1 MKVFVRAQDFGKKD
15 PVSLAK
21 EIKAVGFDG
30 LQLAINKAIEGETAW
45 YGELSEERSKEIA
58 NVIINLLLDFVFILI
73 WYWRIN

>member
-30 LQLAINKAIEGETAW
+30 LQLAINKAGFRQ
-45 YGELSEERSKEIA
+45 LS
-58 NVIINLLLDFVFILI
+58 ILI
-73 WYWRIN
+73 MNHN